1 MLTNKEI
8 YFLFSL
14 QKKYNKIFYSS
25 LDFVD
30 RVILAIEIIE
40 KAHRNIVW
48 RFFEYIYIIFS
59 FLFCYLYSNKIKN
72 LSIGIY
78 QIKISFI
85 LDYLNIEYILDGKI
99 IKTLGYKPSIL
110 TSIIKNRNNKKI
122 LYRLIN
128 RNNYSFYHE
137 KVLNLEK
144 LESFILDY
152 SHNLSFNNDFN
163 YFFVLRK
170 LINLD

>member
-8 YFLFSL
+8 FFLLSL
-14 QKKYNKIFYSS
+14 QKKYNRKFCSS

-30 RVILAIEIIE
+30 RVILAIEVIE
-40 KAHRNIVW
+40 EAHRNIS
-48 RFFEYIYIIFS
+48 FFEYIYIIFS
-59 FLFCYLYSNKIKN
+59 FLFCYLYSNKLKN

-85 LDYLNIEYILDGKI
+85 LDYLNIEYIIDGKI
-99 IKTLGYKPSIL
+99 IKILEYKPSIL
-110 TSIIKNRNNKKI
+110 ASIITNRNNKKI
-122 LYRLIN
+122 LYGLIE
-128 RNNYSFYHE
+128 REIYSFYHE
-137 KVLNLEK
+137 KVINLEK
-144 LESFILDY
+144 LELFILDY

-163 YFFVLRK
+163 YFFVLKK